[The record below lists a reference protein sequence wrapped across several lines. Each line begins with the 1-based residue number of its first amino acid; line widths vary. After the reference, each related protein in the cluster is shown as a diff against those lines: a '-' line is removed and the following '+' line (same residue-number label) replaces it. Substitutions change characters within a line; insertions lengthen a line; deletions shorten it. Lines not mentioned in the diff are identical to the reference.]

1 MVMLEHM
8 QADYPEV
15 ILASGSAARAAIL
28 GSVGIRFRQQ
38 LSTVVEDEARKQF
51 SSGIPPGEVAMRLA
65 RLKAQAVFE
74 KEPDAIVIGGDQVL
88 AVGDEILHKPG
99 NLVEAREQLQRL
111 RGRAHELHTAAV
123 VLSKSHTADIADTAS
138 LIMRDFSDKFID
150 CYLEMCGEG
159 VLNSVGAYHIEG
171 LGVHLF
177 SEIKGDYFT
186 ILGLP
191 VLPVLEELRRLS
203 IICK

>member
-1 MVMLEHM
+1 MLEHI

-15 ILASGSAARAAIL
+15 VLASGSAARASIL
-28 GSVGIRFRQQ
+28 GSAGIRYRQQ
-38 LSTVVEDEARKQF
+38 LSTVVEEEERRKF
-51 SSGIPPGEVAMRLA
+51 GSGTSPREVALGLA
-65 RLKAQAVFE
+65 KLKARSVFE
-74 KEPDAIVIGGDQVL
+74 KEPDAVVIGGDQVL
-88 AVGDEILHKPG
+88 AVGAEIFHKPH
-99 NLVEAREQLQRL
+99 NLKEAREQLQRL
-111 RGRAHELHTAAV
+111 RGRTHELHTAAV
-123 VLSKSHTADIADTAS
+123 VFSKSNSAAFIDVAS
-138 LIMRDFSDKFID
+138 MKMRDFSDKFID

-191 VLPVLEELRRLS
+191 VLPILEELRRLS
-203 IICK
+203 IICQ